1 LEPSLDRWS
10 CKRIE
15 QLAGEHRQGCGDC
28 DLRSVVLHRVQR
40 DGDIAMCEPA
50 IRQLTTSDGMTLHFR
65 HWKAAKKCRGLVIA
79 LHGIQSHSGWYTWSS
94 EQLANAGFDV
104 YFADRRGS
112 GLNGVQ
118 RGHADH
124 GMRLLNDVRQLI
136 RLVRR
141 EHSSSSLPVTLAAVS
156 WGGKIAAAFAATWPD
171 EIDQLAL
178 LYPGLVPKL
187 QPTRIQNRKLNL
199 ARRTDVRFQ
208 GVDIPLTDPK
218 LFTSVPEHHKFI
230 AEDPLALHRVTSGFL
245 NAGRDLDQIIRNNC
259 QTIVHPTLLM
269 LAGQDQIID
278 NVGTGQLVATF
289 HSRRLTTIRYPD
301 AQHTLE
307 FEADREQFVN
317 DLIDWLKPTRRYTNG
332 EGSSRSSRQRS
343 KTS

>member
-1 LEPSLDRWS
+1 MPEPT
-10 CKRIE
+10 
-15 QLAGEHRQGCGDC
+15 
-28 DLRSVVLHRVQR
+28 
-40 DGDIAMCEPA
+40 
-50 IRQLTTSDGMTLHFR
+50 IRQLTTSDGQALHFR
-65 HWKAAKKCRGLVIA
+65 HWKAAKTCRGLVVA

-94 EQLANAGFDV
+94 EQLARAGFDV

-136 RLVRR
+136 RLARR
-141 EHSSSSLPVTLAAVS
+141 EHAESSLPLTLSAVS
-156 WGGKIAAAFAATWPD
+156 WGGKIAAALAATWPE
-171 EIDQLAL
+171 EIDRLAL
-178 LYPGLVPKL
+178 LYPGLVPLL
-187 QPTRIQNRKLNL
+187 QPTRMQTRKLKL
-199 ARRTDVRFQ
+199 GRRTDVRFK

-218 LFTSVPEHHKFI
+218 LFTSAPEHQRFI

-245 NAGRDLDQIIRNNC
+245 NAGRDLDQIIQDGC
-259 QTIVHPTLLM
+259 QKIVQPTLVM

-289 HSRRLTTIRYPD
+289 ASCRLTTIRYPD

-307 FEADREQFVN
+307 FEADRGEFVS
-317 DLIDWLKPTRRYTNG
+317 DLIEWI
-332 EGSSRSSRQRS
+332 E
-343 KTS
+343 